1 MAAANVRSD
10 MTRTLSD
17 AIADEKSGKEIIS
30 ELKEFVT
37 KTGISEQ
44 EVAVL
49 VWQCVMNAEEWNK
62 KEDLLQEQG
71 MLNGE
76 NKF

>member
-1 MAAANVRSD
+1 MI
-10 MTRTLSD
+10 RTLSD

-30 ELKEFVT
+30 ELKEFVV

-49 VWQCVMNAEEWNK
+49 VS
-62 KEDLLQEQG
+62 LRLQIH
-71 MLNGE
+71 
-76 NKF
+76 FYIDVF

>member
-1 MAAANVRSD
+1 MAAANLRSD

-17 AIADEKSGKEIIS
+17 AIADEKSGKEIIA

-49 VWQCVMNAEEWNK
+49 VGLRAYILSLYIWA
-62 KEDLLQEQG
+62 LL
-71 MLNGE
+71 L
-76 NKF
+76 KFY

>member
-1 MAAANVRSD
+1 MI
-10 MTRTLSD
+10 RTLSD

-30 ELKEFVT
+30 ELKEFVV

-49 VWQCVMNAEEWNK
+49 VS
-62 KEDLLQEQG
+62 LRLQIHFYIIY
-71 MLNGE
+71 LSTIFNR
-76 NKF
+76 

>member
-1 MAAANVRSD
+1 MI
-10 MTRTLSD
+10 RTLSD

-30 ELKEFVT
+30 ELKEFVV

-49 VWQCVMNAEEWNK
+49 VS
-62 KEDLLQEQG
+62 LRLQIHFYIDVFQHY
-71 MLNGE
+71 
-76 NKF
+76 F

>member
-17 AIADEKSGKEIIS
+17 AISDEKSGKEIIA

-49 VWQCVMNAEEWNK
+49 VRY
-62 KEDLLQEQG
+62 LR
-71 MLNGE
+71 
-76 NKF
+76 

>member
-1 MAAANVRSD
+1 MI
-10 MTRTLSD
+10 RTLSD

-30 ELKEFVT
+30 ELKEFVV

-49 VWQCVMNAEEWNK
+49 VS
-62 KEDLLQEQG
+62 LRLQIHFIL
-71 MLNGE
+71 MYFSTIFNR
-76 NKF
+76 

>member
-1 MAAANVRSD
+1 VASANIRSD

-17 AIADEKSGKEIIS
+17 AIADEKTGKEIIA
-30 ELKEFVT
+30 ELKEFVL

-49 VWQCVMNAEEWNK
+49 VSLPAF
-62 KEDLLQEQG
+62 L
-71 MLNGE
+71 
-76 NKF
+76 

>member
-17 AIADEKSGKEIIS
+17 AIADEKSGKEIIA

-49 VWQCVMNAEEWNK
+49 VRYLINRESTYVGK
-62 KEDLLQEQG
+62 G
-71 MLNGE
+71 
-76 NKF
+76 

>member
-1 MAAANVRSD
+1 

-30 ELKEFVT
+30 ELKEFVV

-49 VWQCVMNAEEWNK
+49 VS
-62 KEDLLQEQG
+62 LRLQIHFYILALFLIVDTLHRIVIILG
-71 MLNGE
+71 MAMRYE
-76 NKF
+76 C